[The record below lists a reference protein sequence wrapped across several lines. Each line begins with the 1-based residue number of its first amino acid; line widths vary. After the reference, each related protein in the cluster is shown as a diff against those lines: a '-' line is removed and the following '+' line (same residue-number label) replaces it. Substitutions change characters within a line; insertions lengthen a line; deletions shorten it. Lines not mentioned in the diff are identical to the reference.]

1 MKVNGMVTCFNT
13 VPPTS
18 YLFYRLVLALKNIN
32 WHFKNMVRFQL
43 QLKRQKKRNE
53 WFVIF
58 EEIKHQNI
66 TTTHLLQPV
75 NNNDISGN
83 KYKILQ

>member
-1 MKVNGMVTCFNT
+1 MQRATKLKAASIHAVHSIYCYLISFSFNETLLMKVNGMVTCFNT

-53 WFVIF
+53 
-58 EEIKHQNI
+58 
-66 TTTHLLQPV
+66 
-75 NNNDISGN
+75 
-83 KYKILQ
+83 